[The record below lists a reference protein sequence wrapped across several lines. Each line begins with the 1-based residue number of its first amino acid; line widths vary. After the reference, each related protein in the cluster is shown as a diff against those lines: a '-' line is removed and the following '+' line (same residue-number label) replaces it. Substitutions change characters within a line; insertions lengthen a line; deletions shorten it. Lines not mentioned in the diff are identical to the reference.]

1 MASTAYE
8 KQRNELETALAAERP
23 HFDWVV
29 RFDRGENAEDDMLFV
44 ASRNDA
50 GKTWQLSLP
59 VERLEADDVATL
71 VEEIV
76 EGMDDEL
83 SG

>member
-1 MASTAYE
+1 MASTE
-8 KQRNELETALAAERP
+8 FEQRRRELETALAAERP
-23 HFDWVV
+23 HFTWSV
-29 RFDRGENAEDDMLFV
+29 RFDKSEDDQGDMLFV

-59 VERLEADDVATL
+59 TERLETDNIAIIT
-71 VEEIV
+71 EEIV